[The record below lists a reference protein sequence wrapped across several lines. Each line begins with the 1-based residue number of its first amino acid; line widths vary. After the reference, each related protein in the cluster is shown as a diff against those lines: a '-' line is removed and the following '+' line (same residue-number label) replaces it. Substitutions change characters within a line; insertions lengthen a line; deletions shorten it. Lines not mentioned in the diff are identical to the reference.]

1 MKKLSILL
9 LASLFMFTACK
20 KENVQ
25 STNEVIFDQMW
36 NDFNETYAV
45 FEPRNVDWD
54 QVYQTFQ
61 PELAT
66 VNSDE
71 ELWDLMCRTL
81 DVLYDAH
88 VKLMRPDGP
97 SFESGSYYADL
108 DEQFE
113 YIQETAETYLEDI
126 QGQVESNNMYYT
138 KIKDENIGYISIRDF
153 GNRDLAWEENIDDYV
168 DQLRDTDAMII
179 DIRNNSG
186 GSDFIGNRIASL
198 FAKERKLAY
207 RKQTKNG
214 PGKDDYDELESFY
227 LDPAPNAYV
236 KPVIV
241 LINFYAVSAAEVF
254 CMLME
259 TQDHVQFLGRH
270 TSQAFSD
277 VSFERFLPNGWSY
290 TLSHQIY
297 TYPDGFSPEG
307 TGILPDIPLVNDY
320 NEVRAGIDRQLELA
334 IEVLR

>member
-1 MKKLSILL
+1 MRNLSILII
-9 LASLFMFTACK
+9 AILFVTTACN
-20 KENVQ
+20 KENVK

-54 QVYQTFQ
+54 QVYQTFK

-66 VNSDE
+66 VNTE
-71 ELWDLMCRTL
+71 AELWDLMCRTL

-88 VKLMRPDGP
+88 VNLMRPDGP
-97 SFESGSYYADL
+97 NFESGSYYADP

-126 QGQVESNNMYYT
+126 EAKVESNNMYYT
-138 KIKDENIGYISIRDF
+138 KVKDENIGYISIRDF
-153 GNRDLAWEENIDDYV
+153 GNRDLAWEENIDVYV
-168 DQLRDTDAMII
+168 DQLRNTDAIII

-186 GSDFIGNRIASL
+186 GSDFIGERIARM
-198 FAKERKLAY
+198 FAKERKHAY
-207 RKQTKNG
+207 NKKTING
-214 PGKDDYDELESFY
+214 PGKDDFDEIKSFY
-227 LDPAPNAYV
+227 LEPSPNAYV

-241 LINFYAVSAAEVF
+241 LINFYSVSAAEVF
-254 CMLME
+254 SMYME

-290 TLSHQIY
+290 SMSHQLY
-297 TYPDGFSPEG
+297 SYPNGISPEG
-307 TGILPDIPLVNDY
+307 TGILPDIPLINDY
-320 NEVRAGIDRQLELA
+320 NEVQAGIDRQLELA
-334 IEVLR
+334 ISILR